1 MAGFVTDIQIDP
13 NTRAVTDVAHTVTA
27 AASASGV
34 ERAQKFLQEMKCPSS
49 AKAYGDYH
57 QLAADPNV
65 DAIYVAT
72 PHSHHY
78 QNVMLCL
85 EHGKN
90 VLCEKSF
97 TVNAGQTEKLIQ
109 VARERKLFL
118 MEAVWTRYFP
128 LSIQIR
134 EKITNGEIGQ
144 VYRAFAD
151 LSLCKDVENDFGT
164 KHRMVNMDLAG
175 GALLD
180 CESALLP
187 LDTPPYYDES
197 ELEAGPRAHAITSL
211 RNPTPMIHQLQKPKL
226 TNQVG
231 IYSLTWVFQTLYHTL
246 PAPQRKAP
254 SSIQSL
260 ISKYPKTG
268 ADEMTSILLSFPSG
282 PSGAPYAHGIATT
295 NIRVAADPDGR
306 GSAGPAIRIQG
317 TKGEIQVDHPAY
329 RPTTYRVVRNESV
342 ASEGK
347 GRSLVEEH
355 VVEMPGGASGFC
367 YEADEVARCIKAGK
381 LESET
386 LGWEESSVIMR
397 VMDEVRKQNGLV
409 YPEKL
414 ETLEY
419 PIPHW

>member
-1 MAGFVTDIQIDP
+1 MEEEPYNGLPRHVQFITFPEDVCIDEKFLAGNQRSSAPLYKTDISKFVTDIQIDP
-13 NTRAVTDVAHTVTA
+13 ATRGVTDVAHTVVA
-27 AASASGV
+27 AASSNGSSRAS
-34 ERAQKFLQEMKCPSS
+34 EFLQGMRCPSS
-49 AKAYGDYH
+49 AKAYGNYQD
-57 QLAADPNV
+57 LAADSNV

-85 EHGKN
+85 EHGKH
-90 VLCEKSF
+90 VLCEKAF
-97 TVNAGQTEKLIQ
+97 TVNAAQTEKLVQ
-109 VARERKLFL
+109 VAREKKLFL

-134 EKITNGEIGQ
+134 KAIEAGEIGK
-144 VYRAFAD
+144 VHRTFAD
-151 LSLCKDVENDFGT
+151 LSLCKDVEKDFGT
-164 KHRMVNMDLAG
+164 THRMVNMDLAG

-180 CESALLP
+180 L
-187 LDTPPYYDES
+187 
-197 ELEAGPRAHAITSL
+197 
-211 RNPTPMIHQLQKPKL
+211 
-226 TNQVG
+226 G

-246 PAPQRKAP
+246 PASQRKAP
-254 SSIQSL
+254 TSVQSL
-260 ISKYPKTG
+260 ITKYPKTG

-282 PSGAPYAHGIATT
+282 PAGAPYAHGIATT
-295 NIRVAADPDGR
+295 NLRVAADPDGR
-306 GSAGPAIRIQG
+306 GSAGAAIRIQG

-329 RPTTYRVVRNESV
+329 RPTTWRIVRNAAV

-355 VVEMPGGASGFC
+355 VVEMPGGGRGFM
-367 YEADEVARCIKAGK
+367 YEADEVARCIKEGK

-386 LGWEESSVIMR
+386 LGWEESVVIMR
-397 VMDEVRKQNGLV
+397 VMDEVRRQNGLV

-414 ETLEY
+414 ETLDY